1 MRSIPNFVALFIGL
15 TAATS
20 SKQLTSRLSGGQE
33 VEVIYG
39 SNGTI
44 TLTGNSTDSGLV
56 LLDYGANVEG
66 FPTFEVV
73 SITGDVSGFKIRYS
87 ETKSVLKS
95 NADVC

>member
-1 MRSIPNFVALFIGL
+1 MRSIRNSVALFIGL

-20 SKQLTSRLSGGQE
+20 PKQLTPRLSGGQQ

-39 SNGTI
+39 SNGTV
-44 TLTGNSTDSGLV
+44 TLIGNSTDSSLV

-87 ETKSVLKS
+87 ETKSVLAS

>member
-1 MRSIPNFVALFIGL
+1 MRFIRNSVTLFIGL

-20 SKQLTSRLSGGQE
+20 SKQLTSRLSGGQQ

-39 SNGTI
+39 SNGTV
-44 TLTGNSTDSGLV
+44 TLAGNSTDSGLV

-73 SITGDVSGFKIRYS
+73 SVIGDVSGFKIRYS
-87 ETKSVLKS
+87 ETKSVLET